1 MAAAVVLGGAGARV
15 LRINRDGR
23 DYISGRTGGLIPLE
37 HATGAE
43 AIVMLERLM
52 EKGFTPGL

>member
-1 MAAAVVLGGAGARV
+1 M
-15 LRINRDGR
+15 RINRDGR